1 MEGKKLR
8 IAMLG
13 LGSVGSKVV
22 ELVTKNSEYLYQRTG
37 VQVEIVYG
45 LVRSI
50 LEEDKKKLAKNY
62 QFQLT
67 DSYDDILS
75 DDSIDVV
82 VELIGRV
89 SPAKEY
95 IVRALKAKK
104 HVVTANKDVMAQYA
118 HELLPLANQH
128 GVTIGYEA
136 SVAGGIPIVNPLKTQ
151 FSLDTI
157 TSIRGILN
165 GTTNFILTKMLNESL
180 SYEEALTLAQELG
193 FAESDPTN
201 DVEGIDAAYKV
212 MILAQ
217 LAYHVYPKMEDV
229 QIDGI
234 TAIHPAQLAVAKQ
247 FGYKIK
253 LLGEVKAISNELSL
267 RVAPALV
274 SDQTS
279 LALIDNE
286 TNALQVNSTQ
296 IGQSFLSGPGAGAA
310 PTATSVLA
318 DIQTLIEKKELGTS
332 NQFTPVF
339 FENLEFTFLAE
350 SPAEKM
356 GIVMKKANASQKFTN
371 DQLADIQSIHHVS
384 IADDAYEWLVTNP
397 LTREQL
403 HDLLESLNKMG
414 SVLGALPFVD

>member
-37 VQVEIVYG
+37 VQLEIVYG

-118 HELLPLANQH
+118 HELLPLANQY

-253 LLGEVKAISNELSL
+253 LLGEVKAIGNELSL

-318 DIQTLIEKKELGTS
+318 DIQALIEKKELGTS
-332 NQFTPVF
+332 NQFAPVF

-384 IADDAYEWLVTNP
+384 IADDEYEWLVTNP
-397 LTREQL
+397 LTSEQL